1 MKKICLSVCAI
12 GLLSSNAISQNVELD
27 SSIISAS
34 GFAQDIKEAPATI
47 NVISK
52 KELQSKPYREMLQR
66 LSQIFQALIY
76 MLAREKQVLIISL

>member
-1 MKKICLSVCAI
+1 MKKLCLSVCAI
-12 GLLSSNAISQNVELD
+12 GLLASNAISQNVELD

-47 NVISK
+47 NVITK
-52 KELQSKPYREMLQR
+52 KELQSKPYRDIAEAIQT
-66 LSQIFQALIY
+66 SQVLIY

>member
-1 MKKICLSVCAI
+1 MKKLCLSVCAI
-12 GLLSSNAISQNVELD
+12 GLLASNAISQNVELD

-47 NVISK
+47 NVITK
-52 KELQSKPYREMLQR
+52 KELQSKPYREILQK
-66 LSQIFQALIY
+66 LLQTSQVLIY

>member
-1 MKKICLSVCAI
+1 MKKLCLSVCAI
-12 GLLSSNAISQNVELD
+12 GLLASNAISQNVELD

-52 KELQSKPYREMLQR
+52 KEFKVSLIEMLQR

>member
-52 KELQSKPYREMLQR
+52 KELQSKPYRDVAEAIAE
-66 LSQIFQALIY
+66 IFQALIY

>member
-1 MKKICLSVCAI
+1 MKKLCLSVCAI
-12 GLLSSNAISQNVELD
+12 GLLASNAISQNVELD

-52 KELQSKPYREMLQR
+52 KELQSKPYRDVAEAI
-66 LSQIFQALIY
+66 QIFQALIY

>member
-27 SSIISAS
+27 SSIVSAS
-34 GFAQDIKEAPATI
+34 GFTQDIKEAPATI
-47 NVISK
+47 MLSLK
-52 KELQSKPYREMLQR
+52 KNYKVSLIEMLQR
-66 LSQIFQALIY
+66 LSQISQALIY